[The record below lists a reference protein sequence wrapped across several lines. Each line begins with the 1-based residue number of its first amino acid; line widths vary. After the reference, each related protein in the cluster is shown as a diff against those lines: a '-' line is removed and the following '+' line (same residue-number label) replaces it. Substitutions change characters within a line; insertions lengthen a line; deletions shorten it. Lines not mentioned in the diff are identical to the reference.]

1 MRKSVLKLHCLL
13 EFSSFL
19 WKDGPAFERDISILH
34 VFQSFVKDLY
44 MHPCKH
50 HLCQTVISTTI

>member
-1 MRKSVLKLHCLL
+1 MRKPVLKLRCLFR
-13 EFSSFL
+13 FSSLL

-50 HLCQTVISTTI
+50 RLRQTIISTTK